1 MSKVLYP
8 LVLSL
13 WLGIF
18 FGASAQA
25 DSGQLSAQHLR
36 DVELRFALFSW
47 DWIDKIDRSFAS
59 RLENKELLTRENQFI
74 GRYMQIDRT
83 SVSWSVKQVSTS
95 PPAYIGLLKYLEW
108 TYESAAH
115 TREAALLG
123 PFVPVSGRSVTEIFQ
138 YTQNRW
144 RD

>member
-1 MSKVLYP
+1 MNKA
-8 LVLSL
+8 LSTL
-13 WLGIF
+13 IFSVCLGIF
-18 FGASAQA
+18 FVGPAGA
-25 DSGQLSAQHLR
+25 DSGILPDQRMR

-59 RLENKELLTRENQFI
+59 RVENKELLTRENQFI

-83 SVSWSVKQVSTS
+83 SVSWSVKQVATS

-108 TYESAAH
+108 TYESAAQ

-123 PFVPVSGRSVTEIFQ
+123 PFVPVSGRKVTEIFQ
-138 YTQNRW
+138 YTHNRW